1 MPLTRHPDA
10 DPTDKLVYH
19 AVDIASALLFLS
31 CPLSRHIT
39 GQTLAVDGGDLV
51 KYPHDVSA
59 PPLPPGKAMGDAPM
73 PGHAS

>member
-1 MPLTRHPDA
+1 V
-10 DPTDKLVYH
+10 LVDGTLGGYGSTS
-19 AVDIASALLFLS
+19 DIASALLFLS

-73 PGHAS
+73 PNHNR